1 MSEPI
6 LAAAPAAAPLSPWRL
21 SVAPMLDWTDRHC
34 RHFHRLLT
42 RRTRLYTSSRR
53 VAAAQAK
60 GVTLIKQWHH
70 PGTEFGA
77 VNPQVRAASNDPH
90 GNWDSLNDRQRLE
103 AVFTVLAIRD
113 GVIPPTLNLENPDE
127 AAAGLDLV
135 ALEARKADLNYALSN
150 GFGFGGVNA
159 CVLFKKWAD

>member
-1 MSEPI
+1 MRIALAQAAVEPAAI
-6 LAAAPAAAPLSPWRL
+6 DHLNAHATSTPVGDKGELAAIKAVFGEGKGPAISSTKSATGHLLGAA
-21 SVAPMLDWTDRHC
+21 
-34 RHFHRLLT
+34 
-42 RRTRLYTSSRR
+42 
-53 VAAAQAK
+53 
-60 GVTLIKQWHH
+60 G
-70 PGTEFGA
+70 G
-77 VNPQVRAASNDPH
+77 
-90 GNWDSLNDRQRLE
+90 LE